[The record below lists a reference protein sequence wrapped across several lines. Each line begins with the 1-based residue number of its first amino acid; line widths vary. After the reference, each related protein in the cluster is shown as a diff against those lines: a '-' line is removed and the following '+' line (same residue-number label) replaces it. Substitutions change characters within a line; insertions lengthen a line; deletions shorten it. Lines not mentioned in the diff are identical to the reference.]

1 MGNSYAAFA
10 DTMKDIVGGFS
21 GKQMIAIAVVLVV
34 AIVLGFMIG
43 ALSMYA
49 SGVRKGRGQKKASER
64 AMKEMRKE
72 LQKEKDLA
80 LAEADKEKQA
90 LVAEKEAGSAT
101 LNETL
106 ARLEAM
112 EATKKEAE
120 AMRLEAE
127 KNAREAE
134 RSAREANEQMRLMRE
149 RGEAMTLP
157 RKSTIDAL
165 TKDEILAFANGLD
178 EVIPAN
184 VYARGGENLPDSC
197 RVGICTFM
205 LVYERKG
212 TVKLVLRLHK
222 KTASD
227 LKKQYRLFTKAAY
240 PKGGDW
246 YKWILT
252 SEVENTAVVAAAI
265 RMSYKYVYN
274 ENYDA
279 SGEVNVEYVNKEEAK
294 MNEDI
299 LRNKTLLDRDFIVAS
314 DASGAAAFSL
324 YGKKEMAAFAASL
337 AGTYPVTVQETES
350 ETAPSTCKVEDK
362 TFFMAYEKGGVA
374 KMIFRVSEAEFEEIK
389 KLHPKADVSPFPKSS
404 TYKWYV
410 AIVDESFRSNE
421 DIEKIIMKAC
431 AHVYSYGK

>member
-1 MGNSYAAFA
+1 MANSYAAFA
-10 DTMKDIVGGFS
+10 DTMKDIVGGFG
-21 GKQMIAIAVVLVV
+21 GKQMIAIAVLLVL
-34 AIVLGFMIG
+34 AIALGFMIG

-64 AMKEMRKE
+64 AMKEMRLA
-72 LQKEKDLA
+72 LQKEKEIA

-101 LNETL
+101 LHETL
-106 ARLEAM
+106 ARLEEM

-127 KNAREAE
+127 KNAREA
-134 RSAREANEQMRLMRE
+134 NEQIRIMRE
-149 RGEAMTLP
+149 KGEAMTLP

-178 EVIPAN
+178 EHIPAN
-184 VYARGGENLPDSC
+184 VYARGGEDLPDSC

-212 TVKLVLRLHK
+212 TVKLVLRMHK
-222 KTASD
+222 KTAAD
-227 LKKQYRLFTKAAY
+227 LKKQYKLFAKAAY

-252 SEVENTAVVAAAI
+252 SEVGNTAVVAAAI

-299 LRNKTLLDRDFIVAS
+299 LRNKDLLDRDFIVAS
-314 DASGAAAFSL
+314 DASGAAVFSL
-324 YGKKEMAAFAASL
+324 YGKKEMAAYAASL
-337 AGTYPVTVQETES
+337 KEEYPVTVQETES

-362 TFFMAYEKGGVA
+362 TFFMSYEKGGVA

-404 TYKWYV
+404 SYKWYAAV
-410 AIVDESFRSNE
+410 IDESFRSNE